1 MEPATRFVDMDEL
14 VDFNPACDDEHKE
27 LIRKAA
33 DSIRQLRKFDAIAK
47 SVMQVH
53 ATIAC
58 VFQCRLSSEQAA
70 YNRHEAYEEKET
82 DESHIPRCM
91 QSNGGDS
98 STDDED
104 IAFDDIDHSKLKG
117 SVKRCRRALMIA

>member
-1 MEPATRFVDMDEL
+1 MEPLTGFVDMDEL
-14 VDFNPACDDEHKE
+14 VDFNPAGDDEHKE

-58 VFQCRLSSEQAA
+58 VF
-70 YNRHEAYEEKET
+70 
-82 DESHIPRCM
+82 
-91 QSNGGDS
+91 
-98 STDDED
+98 
-104 IAFDDIDHSKLKG
+104 
-117 SVKRCRRALMIA
+117 